1 MFFTFLGPTAS
12 LDRFKFCFDSLNG
25 VQDGAIVCPHVK
37 NASKVGVF
45 TKVVHYKFDRIR
57 LVFRN
62 VKVYYSTHFGS
73 VSSRLEMYSST
84 ERSYVNVVAGVF
96 W

>member
-1 MFFTFLGPTAS
+1 MAS
-12 LDRFKFCFDSLNG
+12 LDRFKFCFDSLHG
-25 VQDGAIVCPHVK
+25 VQDGAIVCPRIK

-57 LVFRN
+57 LLFRN
-62 VKVYYSTHFGS
+62 VKVYYSTHSGS
-73 VSSRLEMYSST
+73 VSSWLKMYFST
-84 ERSYVNVVAGVF
+84 ERSYVNVVVGAF